1 MAVEEITQ
9 REIQKTEEYLK
20 ENKTRVG
27 EVIEKTVEELKKKG
41 LPREAIL
48 ALMLHKLPKERV
60 NTSEIKER
68 FGEKT
73 LQMMQTLTR
82 MEEVIQ
88 TNYGKI
94 PAETLGSIALSISNE
109 FEPIIIKLA
118 ETANELEAG
127 MDKEEVKIAEDIYAP
142 LATKLGLNDYAWK
155 LQDYSFK
162 VTNPEGW
169 KKIKNLI
176 DKTRKEREELVEEV
190 RKEVE
195 ELLKGKLTAEVTG
208 RPKNFRAIYEKLKKV
223 PFQKMHDLYGV
234 RIICNK
240 EKECYEALGYIHS
253 KYEIIPEAFD
263 DYITKPK
270 SDGYKSIHTAVKRGK
285 DIVEVQIRT
294 WEQHLRAL
302 GQSYWSYKKIKKD
315 KEFEKELSWERQL
328 IEWQK
333 EIGKAP
339 IGKKISGRKIFV
351 FTPKNEAIALPQG
364 ASIIDFAF
372 AVHTDIGKR
381 MEKAKV
387 NGNYVPIE
395 TKLNNLDKV
404 EIIVS
409 KKSQMKKAWITN
421 AISDKAR
428 AKIKTFFGLA
438 STKLK
443 TTTVRINDVKKIKM
457 AECCH
462 PLPGEDVVGVKTT
475 KRKIVMHKKDC
486 PNIQKISKN
495 KLMEIAFERERG
507 KTRIMVT
514 VMDRPG
520 IMGEML
526 GEIRH
531 GGATLI
537 NTNFKIKHSG
547 YAEAIFEIEIASAA
561 KLERLLEKLEKI
573 PSVQSAQRA

>member
-1 MAVEEITQ
+1 MVGEEITQ
-9 REIQKTEEYLK
+9 KEIQKAEDYLK
-20 ENKTRVG
+20 KNKLPAG
-27 EVIEKTVEELKKKG
+27 EVVKKTVEELRKKG
-41 LPREAIL
+41 IPKEAIL
-48 ALMLHKLPKERV
+48 ALMLHKIPAEKI
-60 NTSEIKER
+60 NAKEIKEM

-73 LQMMQTLTR
+73 LEIMQTINR
-82 MEEVIQ
+82 MEEIIQ
-88 TNYGKI
+88 KNYGRI

-109 FEPIIIKLA
+109 FEPIIVKLA

-142 LATKLGLNDYAWK
+142 MATKLGLNDYAWK

-169 KKIKNLI
+169 RKIKNLVNK
-176 DKTRKEREELVEEV
+176 DRKEREELVETV

-195 ELLKGKLTAEVTG
+195 ELIKGKLTAEVTG
-208 RPKNFRAIYEKLKKV
+208 RPKNFRAIFEKLKKV
-223 PFQKMHDLYGV
+223 PFQRMHDLYGV

-285 DIVEVQIRT
+285 DIIEVQIRT

-302 GQSYWSYKKIKKD
+302 GQSYWSYKKIRKD

-333 EIGKAP
+333 EMGKTP
-339 IGKKISGRKIFV
+339 LGKKISGRKIFA

-364 ASIIDFAF
+364 ASVIDFAF
-372 AVHTDIGKR
+372 AVHSDIGKR

-387 NGNYVPIE
+387 NGKIVPIE
-395 TKLNNLDKV
+395 TKLNNLDRV

-409 KKSQMKKAWITN
+409 EKPQMKKTWLTN
-421 AISDKAR
+421 AVSDKAR
-428 AKIKTFFGLA
+428 AKVKAFFGLTNTR
-438 STKLK
+438 TK
-443 TTTVRINDVKKIKM
+443 RIITKISDVKKIKM

-486 PNIQKISKN
+486 PNIQNMSKS
-495 KLMEIAFERERG
+495 KLMEIDFEREKG
-507 KTRIMVT
+507 KTLIRVAVI
-514 VMDRPG
+514 DRPG
-520 IMGEML
+520 ILGEML

-531 GGATLI
+531 SGATLV
-537 NTNFKIKHSG
+537 NTSFKMKHSG
-547 YAEAIFEIEIASAA
+547 YAEAIFEIEIGSAA
-561 KLERLLEKLEKI
+561 KLDRLIEKIENI
-573 PSVQSAQRA
+573 PSVQSAQRV

>member
-1 MAVEEITQ
+1 MMKILANQPKKLPQSNKYRFKRFKKRIETKLIMPNEEITQ
-9 REIQKTEEYLK
+9 KEIQKTEGYLK
-20 ENKTRVG
+20 EREAPVG
-27 EVIEKTVEELKKKG
+27 EIIEKTVEELKKKG
-41 LPREAIL
+41 IPKEAIF
-48 ALMLHKLPKERV
+48 ALMLHKLPKEKIDE
-60 NTSEIKER
+60 NEIKEM

-73 LQMMQTLTR
+73 LEIMRTIIR
-82 MEEVIQ
+82 MEEIIQ

-94 PAETLGSIALSISNE
+94 PAETLGSIALSLSNE
-109 FEPIIIKLA
+109 FEPIIVKLA

-127 MDKEEVKIAEDIYAP
+127 MDKEEVKIAEDVYAP
-142 LATKLGLNDYAWK
+142 MATKLGLNDYAWK

-162 VTNPEGW
+162 VTTPEGW
-169 KKIKNLI
+169 RKIKNLVN
-176 DKTRKEREELVEEV
+176 KTRKEREELVETV
-190 RKEVE
+190 RKEIE
-195 ELLKGKLTAEVTG
+195 ELINGKLTAEVTG
-208 RPKNFRAIYEKLKKV
+208 RPKNFRAIYEKLKKI

-263 DYITKPK
+263 DYIAKPK

-302 GQSYWSYKKIKKD
+302 GQSYWAYKKIRKD

-339 IGKKISGRKIFV
+339 LGKKISGRKIFA

-364 ASIIDFAF
+364 ATVIDFAF
-372 AVHTDIGKR
+372 AVHTDVGRR

-387 NGNYVPIE
+387 NGKYVPVE

-409 KKSQMKKAWITN
+409 EKQQMKKNWLVSAL
-421 AISDKAR
+421 SDKAR
-428 AKIKTFFGLA
+428 AKIKTFFGMS
-438 STKLK
+438 STPVKK
-443 TTTVRINDVKKIKM
+443 ITARINDVKKIKM

-486 PNIQKISKN
+486 PNIQK
-495 KLMEIAFERERG
+495 
-507 KTRIMVT
+507 
-514 VMDRPG
+514 
-520 IMGEML
+520 
-526 GEIRH
+526 
-531 GGATLI
+531 
-537 NTNFKIKHSG
+537 
-547 YAEAIFEIEIASAA
+547 
-561 KLERLLEKLEKI
+561 
-573 PSVQSAQRA
+573 